1 MFGVP
6 FQYTLSRWVLFTFS
20 FNPLYPL
27 ILVLSYSYFVCI
39 SSLMHVH
46 SCNLWWL
53 NDFIIVAFV
62 CLYTICRILLARL
75 EYLRE
80 TFQIKEGDF
89 LTFDALVITLLLSGK
104 TTPFHCHLLCCQDIS
119 NKISWNKFEISLMSE
134 ASSPM
139 CWPCDSLQSWLWDD
153 DICWQEVLDYCLDAL
168 SSSIAEHQEPRMYSC
183 MLTNQLQS
191 CAVLL
196 LQYTYLE
203 TSCFSLNLYYNVSK
217 GDMLM
222 KY

>member
-80 TFQIKEGDF
+80 TFQIEGDF

-104 TTPFHCHLLCCQDIS
+104 ITPFDWHLLSLCCRDIS
-119 NKISWNKFEISLMSE
+119 IKISWNKFEISLMSE
-134 ASSPM
+134 ASGPM
-139 CWPCDSLQSWLWDD
+139 CWLCYSLQCVARVIRSKADYGMMILACSLQLKASWLLLYAVF
-153 DICWQEVLDYCLDAL
+153 CER
-168 SSSIAEHQEPRMYSC
+168 ENNH
-183 MLTNQLQS
+183 TQS
-191 CAVLL
+191 H
-196 LQYTYLE
+196 LE
-203 TSCFSLNLYYNVSK
+203 TTALF
-217 GDMLM
+217 
-222 KY
+222 